1 MTLDI
6 NIEII
11 ESQIDNNPLGTPNN
25 GLPEKALMIFLKH
38 YPNISEECVH
48 VDGFNFIIWNDEVPN
63 QYFANAWIVNPE
75 TKEQE
80 YSAYYEFKV
89 TTKEVIA

>member
-1 MTLDI
+1 MKFSIQRKQL
-6 NIEII
+6 
-11 ESQIDNNPLGTPNN
+11 
-25 GLPEKALMIFLKH
+25 KALSRFSATKDIRYYLCG
-38 YPNISEECVH
+38 IH
-48 VDGFNFIIWNDEVPN
+48 VVQNARGTYLESTNGHILGRLLIDETPD